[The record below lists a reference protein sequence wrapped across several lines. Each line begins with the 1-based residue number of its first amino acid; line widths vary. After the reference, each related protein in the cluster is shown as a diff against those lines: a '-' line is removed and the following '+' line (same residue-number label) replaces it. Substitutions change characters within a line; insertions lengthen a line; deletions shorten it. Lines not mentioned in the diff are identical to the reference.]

1 MREGFEMSPREVHG
15 MQERVA
21 KKVTQEHEEREEIIR
36 EGKRDRQ
43 FTEGAQFRDMTKR
56 DLGQAAKARR

>member
-1 MREGFEMSPREVHG
+1 MRYARAGS
-15 MQERVA
+15 
-21 KKVTQEHEEREEIIR
+21 KKVTQEYEEREEIIQ